1 MVGFGLKK
9 LLRSQ
14 SASEEPEGCTKND
27 NTENELAKP
36 KKAFSM
42 DFPPGLVHCEAE
54 CEDSPKK
61 WSTLK
66 KILSA
71 KNPQQT

>member
-14 SASEEPEGCTKND
+14 SVSDELEGAAENGDAKN
-27 NTENELAKP
+27 KP
-36 KKAFSM
+36 GKPFSL

-54 CEDSPKK
+54 CQDSPKK
-61 WSTLK
+61 WSALK
-66 KILSA
+66 KILSE
-71 KNPQQT
+71 KKP

>member
-14 SASEEPEGCTKND
+14 SASDKPEDAPESDETKSRPR
-27 NTENELAKP
+27 KQ
-36 KKAFSM
+36 FSL
-42 DFPPGLVHCEAE
+42 DFPPGLVHSEAE

-61 WSTLK
+61 WSALK
-66 KILSA
+66 KIISD
-71 KNPQQT
+71 KKPR